1 MPVSLAVC
9 ETANVVNAALR
20 ESLGSGI
27 GGGGGCVA
35 AAAGRSSAG
44 SSSGSAAGVDEAKI
58 GDISG
63 TDNLQ
68 SQIVANAKRVLLAKI
83 EYEEVENYH
92 ESVLAKLKS
101 KYIVIKPDNNG
112 AANCNY
118 KTNGNAAGKAVGSN
132 GHGECVVIFPSFFF
146 VPTFAQASTLYVCMC
161 VRVYVY

>member
-20 ESLGSGI
+20 ESLG
-27 GGGGGCVA
+27 GGGGSGCVVA
-35 AAAGRSSAG
+35 AAAGGRSGSG
-44 SSSGSAAGVDEAKI
+44 SSSTAAAAASADEANI
-58 GDISG
+58 GDSSA

-101 KYIVIKPDNNG
+101 KYVVIKPDNNG
-112 AANCNY
+112 TANCSY
-118 KTNGNAAGKAVGSN
+118 KTNGTTGKALSSN
-132 GHGECVVIFPSFFF
+132 GHGNYFVFLFVI
-146 VPTFAQASTLYVCMC
+146 
-161 VRVYVY
+161 